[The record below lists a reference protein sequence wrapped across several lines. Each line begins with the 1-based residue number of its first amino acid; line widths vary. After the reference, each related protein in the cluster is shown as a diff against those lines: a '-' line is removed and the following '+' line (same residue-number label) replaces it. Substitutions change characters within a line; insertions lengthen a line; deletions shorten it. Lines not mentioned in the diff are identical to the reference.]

1 MWLKQIA
8 DVTERSPVRVE
19 RSGLGLAQV
28 GFDLG
33 EGLFNWIQIGRISRQ
48 EQEPGTSLFQT
59 LGSLFALVNGQVVED
74 HDVPLCAGSARAVS
88 RCKPQTPTG

>member
-8 DVTERSPVRVE
+8 DVTERAPERVE

-33 EGLFNWIQIGRISRQ
+33 EGLFNWIKIRRISRPK
-48 EQEPGTSLFQT
+48 QEPGSLLAQAWAAFSLLWTARLSRITTSPFDKV
-59 LGSLFALVNGQVVED
+59 GAS
-74 HDVPLCAGSARAVS
+74 CVS
-88 RCKPQTPTG
+88 M

>member
-33 EGLFNWIQIGRISRQ
+33 EGLFDRV
-48 EQEPGTSLFQT
+48 
-59 LGSLFALVNGQVVED
+59 AMM
-74 HDVPLCAGSARAVS
+74 PLNDCFLLTFSPVA
-88 RCKPQTPTG
+88 